1 MPSIELREYQKNI
14 LESCLRENTLVI
26 LPTGTGKTIIAFFLI
41 IERLKLFP
49 DKKIYFLAPTKP
61 LVTQHYNNFIKFF
74 PELKDKSIV
83 ITGDIQQERRNYL
96 YKQGKIIFVTPQTLQ
111 NDLISG
117 RITFYDASTIIF
129 DEAHRAVKK
138 YSYTFIAKK
147 FVEQA
152 KDYRILGLTAS
163 PGWNI
168 ERIEEVINNLY
179 IKNIEIRTGEE
190 KDIRKYMT
198 GIEIKRVDVEL
209 NNELNNIKDLIV
221 KAIDLRIS
229 KIKELDPSIDISKGK
244 KDILKWIEEIKKNL
258 EMRGRDYRLREIVE
272 LLSETLKIYH
282 ALEVLETQTL
292 YTFISYFKDIENDI
306 RKSKADYEVLGDI
319 RIKKAIYLANEY
331 INKNIEHPKLLKLIE
346 ILKENKDKKIIV
358 FAQIRK
364 TLDRIKEYCDK
375 NNIKAEKFVGKKEM
389 SRSEQIKLLKDF
401 SEGKFNVLL
410 STSVGE
416 EGIDIPKVD
425 IVIFYE
431 PVPSEIRYIQR
442 RGRTGRG
449 EIGEVIILVTKN
461 TMDERFYWV
470 SIKKEKKML
479 YIIKRIKKY
488 LKINNNIEENN
499 INNKMMTESVEKSG
513 GIFKYITSSQT
524 SQEKDN
530 SSNIINTK
538 SNVPMIIVDYKE
550 KESGVVQTL
559 ANTDILIKLEN
570 LDVGDYIVG
579 DLIIE
584 RKNILDFINSIIDGR
599 LYNQLEKLK
608 DKKPIL
614 ILEGTEDSLG
624 IDTNISISYIR
635 TLILKIILE
644 YKIPI
649 IRTSDFLETA
659 NYLYLLAKNYNK
671 FPNIPEKV
679 KNYEDLDEVKLEIL
693 KSIPGIGENLALK
706 LLERFKSLKNIFLAN
721 KTDLENIVGEKKAER
736 IKKIFEEEYKK
747 LK

>member
-14 LESCLRENTLVI
+14 LKSCLRENTLVI

-74 PELKDKSIV
+74 PELRDKSIV

-152 KDYRILGLTAS
+152 KDYRIIGLTAS

-190 KDIRKYMT
+190 KDIKKYMT
-198 GIEIKRVDVEL
+198 SIKIKRIDIEL
-209 NNELNNIKDLIV
+209 NNELNNIRDLII

-229 KIKELDPSIDISKGK
+229 KIKELDPSIDINKGK
-244 KDILKWIEEIKKNL
+244 KDILNWIEEIKKNL
-258 EMRGRDYRLREIVE
+258 EIRGRDYRLREIVE

-306 RKSKADYEVLGDI
+306 RKSKADYEVLNDI
-319 RIKKAIYLANEY
+319 RIKKAIYLAKEY

-425 IVIFYE
+425 IVVFYE

-449 EIGEVIILVTKN
+449 EIGDVIILVTKN

-479 YIIKRIKKY
+479 YIVKKLKKY

-499 INNKMMTESVEKSG
+499 INNKMMVENVERSG
-513 GIFKYITSSQT
+513 GIFKYITGSQT

-538 SNVPMIIVDYKE
+538 SNIPMIIVDYKE

-570 LDVGDYIVG
+570 LDIGDYIIG

-608 DKKPIL
+608 DKKSIL

-624 IDTNISISYIR
+624 IDTNISINYIR

-747 LK
+747 

>member
-14 LESCLRENTLVI
+14 LKSCLRENTLVI

-74 PELKDKSIV
+74 PELRDKSII

-152 KDYRILGLTAS
+152 KDYRIIGLTAS

-190 KDIRKYMT
+190 KDIKKYMT
-198 GIEIKRVDVEL
+198 SIKIKRIDIEL
-209 NNELNNIKDLIV
+209 NNELNNIRDLII

-229 KIKELDPSIDISKGK
+229 KIKELDPSIDINKGK
-244 KDILKWIEEIKKNL
+244 KDILNWIEEIKKNL
-258 EMRGRDYRLREIVE
+258 EIRGRDYRLREIVE

-306 RKSKADYEVLGDI
+306 RKSKADYEVLNDI
-319 RIKKAIYLANEY
+319 RIKKAIYLAKEY

-425 IVIFYE
+425 IVVFYE

-449 EIGEVIILVTKN
+449 EIGDVIILVTKN

-479 YIIKRIKKY
+479 YIVKKLKKY

-499 INNKMMTESVEKSG
+499 INNKMMVENVERSG
-513 GIFKYITSSQT
+513 GIFKYITGSQT

-538 SNVPMIIVDYKE
+538 SNIPMIIVDYKE

-570 LDVGDYIVG
+570 LDIGDYIIG

-608 DKKPIL
+608 DKKSIL

-624 IDTNISISYIR
+624 IDTNISINYIR

-747 LK
+747 

>member
-74 PELKDKSIV
+74 PELRDKSIV

-138 YSYTFIAKK
+138 YSYTLIAKK

-152 KDYRILGLTAS
+152 KDYRIIGLTAS

-190 KDIRKYMT
+190 KDIKKYMT
-198 GIEIKRVDVEL
+198 SIKIKRIDIEL
-209 NNELNNIKDLIV
+209 NNELNNIRDLII

-229 KIKELDPSIDISKGK
+229 KIKELDPSIDINKGK
-244 KDILKWIEEIKKNL
+244 KDILNWIEEIKKNL
-258 EMRGRDYRLREIVE
+258 EIRGRDYRLREIVE

-306 RKSKADYEVLGDI
+306 RKSKADYEVLNDI
-319 RIKKAIYLANEY
+319 RIKKAIYLAKEY

-401 SEGKFNVLL
+401 SEG
-410 STSVGE
+410 
-416 EGIDIPKVD
+416 IDIPKVD
-425 IVIFYE
+425 IVVFYE

-449 EIGEVIILVTKN
+449 EIGDVIILVTKN

-479 YIIKRIKKY
+479 YIVKKLKKY

-499 INNKMMTESVEKSG
+499 NINNKMMVENVERSG
-513 GIFKYITSSQT
+513 GIFKYITGSQT

-538 SNVPMIIVDYKE
+538 SNIPMIIVDYKE

-570 LDVGDYIVG
+570 LDIGDYIIG

-608 DKKPIL
+608 DKKSIL

-624 IDTNISISYIR
+624 IDTNISINYIR

-747 LK
+747 

>member
-1 MPSIELREYQKNI
+1 MSSIELREYQKNI

-49 DKKIYFLAPTKP
+49 DKRIYFLAPTKP

-74 PELKDKSIV
+74 PDLKDKSIV

-117 RITFYDASTIIF
+117 RVTFYDASTIIF

-152 KDYRILGLTAS
+152 KDYRIIGLTAS

-209 NNELNNIKDLIV
+209 NNELNNIKDLII

-258 EMRGRDYRLREIVE
+258 EIRRRDYRLREIVE

-306 RKSKADYEVLGDI
+306 RKSKADYEVLSDI

-346 ILKENKDKKIIV
+346 ILNENKDKKIIV

-470 SIKKEKKML
+470 SIRKEKKML

-499 INNKMMTESVEKSG
+499 INNKMVNESVEKSG
-513 GIFKYITSSQT
+513 GIFKYITGSQT
-524 SQEKDN
+524 SEEKDN

-570 LDVGDYIVG
+570 LDIGDYIIG

-608 DKKPIL
+608 DKKSIL

-706 LLERFKSLKNIFLAN
+706 LLERFKSLKNILLAN

>member
-1 MPSIELREYQKNI
+1 MSSIELREYQKNI

-117 RITFYDASTIIF
+117 RVTFYDASTIIF

-152 KDYRILGLTAS
+152 KDYRIIGLTAS

-190 KDIRKYMT
+190 SDIKKYMT

-209 NNELNNIKDLIV
+209 NNELNNIRDLII

-229 KIKELDPSIDISKGK
+229 KIKELDPSIDINKGK

-306 RKSKADYEVLGDI
+306 RKSKADYEVLSDI

-346 ILKENKDKKIIV
+346 ILNENKDKKIIV

-375 NNIKAEKFVGKKEM
+375 NNIK
-389 SRSEQIKLLKDF
+389 
-401 SEGKFNVLL
+401 
-410 STSVGE
+410 
-416 EGIDIPKVD
+416 
-425 IVIFYE
+425 
-431 PVPSEIRYIQR
+431 
-442 RGRTGRG
+442 
-449 EIGEVIILVTKN
+449 
-461 TMDERFYWV
+461 
-470 SIKKEKKML
+470 
-479 YIIKRIKKY
+479 
-488 LKINNNIEENN
+488 
-499 INNKMMTESVEKSG
+499 
-513 GIFKYITSSQT
+513 
-524 SQEKDN
+524 
-530 SSNIINTK
+530 
-538 SNVPMIIVDYKE
+538 
-550 KESGVVQTL
+550 
-559 ANTDILIKLEN
+559 
-570 LDVGDYIVG
+570 
-579 DLIIE
+579 
-584 RKNILDFINSIIDGR
+584 
-599 LYNQLEKLK
+599 
-608 DKKPIL
+608 
-614 ILEGTEDSLG
+614 
-624 IDTNISISYIR
+624 
-635 TLILKIILE
+635 
-644 YKIPI
+644 
-649 IRTSDFLETA
+649 
-659 NYLYLLAKNYNK
+659 
-671 FPNIPEKV
+671 
-679 KNYEDLDEVKLEIL
+679 
-693 KSIPGIGENLALK
+693 
-706 LLERFKSLKNIFLAN
+706 LKNL
-721 KTDLENIVGEKKAER
+721 
-736 IKKIFEEEYKK
+736 
-747 LK
+747 

>member
-1 MPSIELREYQKNI
+1 MSSIELREYQKNI

-74 PELKDKSIV
+74 PDLKDKSIV
-83 ITGDIQQERRNYL
+83 ITGDIHQERRNYL

-152 KDYRILGLTAS
+152 KDYRIIGLTAS

-190 KDIRKYMT
+190 KDIKKYMT
-198 GIEIKRVDVEL
+198 GIEIKRVDIEL
-209 NNELNNIKDLIV
+209 NNELNNIKDLII

-258 EMRGRDYRLREIVE
+258 EIRGRDYRLREIVE
-272 LLSETLKIYH
+272 LLSETLKLYH

-306 RKSKADYEVLGDI
+306 RKSKADYEVLNDI

-331 INKNIEHPKLLKLIE
+331 IKKDIEHPKLLKLIE
-346 ILKENKDKKIIV
+346 ILNENKDKKIIV

-375 NNIKAEKFVGKKEM
+375 NNIKAQKFVGKKEM

-470 SIKKEKKML
+470 SIRKEKKML

-499 INNKMMTESVEKSG
+499 INNKMMAESVEKSG
-513 GIFKYITSSQT
+513 GIFKYITGSQT

-530 SSNIINTK
+530 SPNIINTK

-570 LDVGDYIVG
+570 LDIGDYIIG

-584 RKNILDFINSIIDGR
+584 RKNILDFINSILDGR

-608 DKKPIL
+608 DKKSVL

-624 IDTNISISYIR
+624 IDTNISINYIR

-671 FPNIPEKV
+671 FPNIPEKI

>member
-14 LESCLRENTLVI
+14 LESCLKENTLVI

-61 LVTQHYNNFIKFF
+61 LVTQHYNNFIKLF

-117 RITFYDASTIIF
+117 KVTFYDASTIIF

-152 KDYRILGLTAS
+152 KDYRIVGLTAS

-190 KDIRKYMT
+190 KDIKKYMA
-198 GIEIKRVDVEL
+198 GIEIKKVDVEL
-209 NNELNNIKDLIV
+209 NNELNNIRDLII

-229 KIKELDPSIDISKGK
+229 KIKELDPSIDINKGK

-258 EMRGRDYRLREIVE
+258 EIRGRDYRLKEIVE

-319 RIKKAIYLANEY
+319 RIKKAIYLAKEY

-389 SRSEQIKLLKDF
+389 SRSEQMKLLKDF
-401 SEGKFNVLL
+401 SEGRFNVLL

-425 IVIFYE
+425 IVVFYE

-442 RGRTGRG
+442 KGRTGRG

-470 SIKKEKKML
+470 SIRKEKKML
-479 YIIKRIKKY
+479 YIVKKLKKY

-499 INNKMMTESVEKSG
+499 INNKMMAESVEKSG
-513 GIFKYITSSQT
+513 GIFKYITGSQA

-570 LDVGDYIVG
+570 LDIGDYIVG

-584 RKNILDFINSIIDGR
+584 RKNILDFINSILDGR

-608 DKKPIL
+608 DKKSIL

-624 IDTNISISYIR
+624 IDTNISVNYIR

-679 KNYEDLDEVKLEIL
+679 KNYEDLNEVKLEIL

-747 LK
+747 

>member
-14 LESCLRENTLVI
+14 LKSCLRENTLVI

-74 PELKDKSIV
+74 PELRDKSIV

-152 KDYRILGLTAS
+152 KDYRIIGLTAS

-190 KDIRKYMT
+190 KDIKKYMT
-198 GIEIKRVDVEL
+198 SIKIKRIDIEL
-209 NNELNNIKDLIV
+209 NNELNNIRDLII

-229 KIKELDPSIDISKGK
+229 KIKELDTSIDINKGK
-244 KDILKWIEEIKKNL
+244 KDILNWIEEIKKNL
-258 EMRGRDYRLREIVE
+258 EIRGRDYRLREIVE

-306 RKSKADYEVLGDI
+306 RKSKADYEVLNDI
-319 RIKKAIYLANEY
+319 RIKKAIYLAKEY

-425 IVIFYE
+425 IVVFYE

-449 EIGEVIILVTKN
+449 EIGDVIILVTKN

-479 YIIKRIKKY
+479 YIVKKLKKY

-499 INNKMMTESVEKSG
+499 INNKMMVENVERSG
-513 GIFKYITSSQT
+513 GIFKYITGSQT

-538 SNVPMIIVDYKE
+538 SNIPMIIVDYKE

-570 LDVGDYIVG
+570 LDIGDYIIG

-608 DKKPIL
+608 DKKSIL

-624 IDTNISISYIR
+624 IDTNISINYIR

-747 LK
+747 

>member
-1 MPSIELREYQKNI
+1 MSSIELREYQKNI

-74 PELKDKSIV
+74 PELRDKSIV
-83 ITGDIQQERRNYL
+83 ITGDVQQERRNYL

-117 RITFYDASTIIF
+117 RVTFYDASTIIF

-152 KDYRILGLTAS
+152 KDYRIIGLTAS

-190 KDIRKYMT
+190 KDIKKYMT
-198 GIEIKRVDVEL
+198 SIKIKRIDVEL
-209 NNELNNIKDLIV
+209 NNELNNIRDLII

-229 KIKELDPSIDISKGK
+229 KIKELDPSIDINKGK
-244 KDILKWIEEIKKNL
+244 KDILNWIEEIKKNL
-258 EMRGRDYRLREIVE
+258 EIRGRDYRLKEIVE

-306 RKSKADYEVLGDI
+306 RKSKADYEVLNDI
-319 RIKKAIYLANEY
+319 RIKKAIYLAKEY

-442 RGRTGRG
+442 KGRTGRG

-479 YIIKRIKKY
+479 YIVKKIKKY

-499 INNKMMTESVEKSG
+499 INNKMMVENVERSR
-513 GIFKYITSSQT
+513 GIFKYITGSQT

-538 SNVPMIIVDYKE
+538 SNIPMIIVDYKE

-570 LDVGDYIVG
+570 LDIGDYIIG

-608 DKKPIL
+608 DKKSIL

-624 IDTNISISYIR
+624 IDTNISINYIR

-721 KTDLENIVGEKKAER
+721 KTDLENVVGEKKAER

-747 LK
+747 

>member
-1 MPSIELREYQKNI
+1 MSSVELREYQKNI

-61 LVTQHYNNFIKFF
+61 LVNQHYNNFIKLF
-74 PELKDKSIV
+74 PDLKDKSIV

-96 YKQGKIIFVTPQTLQ
+96 HKQGKIIFVTPQTLQ

-152 KDYRILGLTAS
+152 KDYRIIGLTAS

-190 KDIRKYMT
+190 NDIRKYMT
-198 GIEIKRVDVEL
+198 GTEIKRVDVEL
-209 NNELNNIKDLIV
+209 NNELNNIKDLII

-258 EMRGRDYRLREIVE
+258 GIRGRDYRLREILE

-306 RKSKADYEVLGDI
+306 RKSKADYEVLSDI

-346 ILKENKDKKIIV
+346 ILNENKDKKIIV

-431 PVPSEIRYIQR
+431 SVPSEIRYIQR

-470 SIKKEKKML
+470 SIRKEKKML

-499 INNKMMTESVEKSG
+499 INNKMMAESVEKSG
-513 GIFKYITSSQT
+513 GIFKYITGSQT
-524 SQEKDN
+524 SEEKDN

-570 LDVGDYIVG
+570 LDVGDYIIG

-608 DKKPIL
+608 DKKSIL

-644 YKIPI
+644 YKIPV

-659 NYLYLLAKNYNK
+659 NYLYLLTKNYNK

-679 KNYEDLDEVKLEIL
+679 KNYDDLNEVKLEIL

-706 LLERFKSLKNIFLAN
+706 LLDRFKSLKNIFLAN
-721 KTDLENIVGEKKAER
+721 KTDLENIIGEKKAER

>member
-14 LESCLRENTLVI
+14 LKSCLRENTLVI

-74 PELKDKSIV
+74 PELRDKSII

-152 KDYRILGLTAS
+152 KDYRIIGLTAS

-190 KDIRKYMT
+190 KDIKKYMT
-198 GIEIKRVDVEL
+198 SIKIKRIDIEL
-209 NNELNNIKDLIV
+209 SNELNNIRDLII

-229 KIKELDPSIDISKGK
+229 KIKELDTSIDINKGK
-244 KDILKWIEEIKKNL
+244 KDILNWIEEIKKNL
-258 EMRGRDYRLREIVE
+258 EIRGRDYRLREIVE

-306 RKSKADYEVLGDI
+306 RKSKADYEVLNDI
-319 RIKKAIYLANEY
+319 RIKKAIYLAKEY

-425 IVIFYE
+425 IVVFYE

-449 EIGEVIILVTKN
+449 EIGDVIILVTKN

-479 YIIKRIKKY
+479 YIVKKLKKY

-499 INNKMMTESVEKSG
+499 INNKMMVENVERSG
-513 GIFKYITSSQT
+513 GIFKYITGSQT

-538 SNVPMIIVDYKE
+538 SNIPMIIVDYKE

-570 LDVGDYIVG
+570 LDIGDYIIG

-608 DKKPIL
+608 DKKSIL

-624 IDTNISISYIR
+624 IDTNISINYIR

-747 LK
+747 

>member
-14 LESCLRENTLVI
+14 LKSCLRENTLVI

-74 PELKDKSIV
+74 PELRDKSII

-152 KDYRILGLTAS
+152 KDYRIIGLTAS

-190 KDIRKYMT
+190 KDIKKYMT
-198 GIEIKRVDVEL
+198 SIKIKRIDIEL
-209 NNELNNIKDLIV
+209 NNELNNIRDLII

-229 KIKELDPSIDISKGK
+229 KIKELDTSIDINKGK
-244 KDILKWIEEIKKNL
+244 KDILNWIEEIKKNL
-258 EMRGRDYRLREIVE
+258 EIRGRDYRLREIVE

-306 RKSKADYEVLGDI
+306 RKSKADYEVLNDI
-319 RIKKAIYLANEY
+319 RIKKAIYLAKEY

-425 IVIFYE
+425 IVVFYE

-449 EIGEVIILVTKN
+449 EIGDVIILVTKN

-479 YIIKRIKKY
+479 YIVKKLKKY

-499 INNKMMTESVEKSG
+499 INNKMMVENVERSG
-513 GIFKYITSSQT
+513 GIFKYITGSQT

-538 SNVPMIIVDYKE
+538 SNIPMIIVDYKE

-570 LDVGDYIVG
+570 LDIGDYIIG

-608 DKKPIL
+608 DKKSIL

-624 IDTNISISYIR
+624 IDTNISINYIR

-747 LK
+747 